1 LNSTRKKVC
10 LITMGCPKNDVDSE
24 LMWGVLKQHNVE
36 LVDSAEEADIILI
49 NTCGFIKDAKQESV
63 NMILSAAA
71 LKMEIPEKELYV
83 WGCLSQRYKEELERE
98 IPEVDGYFGV
108 ESFHEIER
116 HLFGRDPFS
125 LEKRIRPKRLATP
138 DHTAYL
144 KISDGCS
151 HKCTFCAIPLIK
163 GPAKSLPFDTIVEE
177 AEMLASQGVKEIILV
192 GQDTTAYG
200 EDLNSPYNLSSIIHR
215 IARIDS
221 IEWIRIMYAHPAKI
235 TSELIDTIAEEE
247 KVCKYLDLPLQHI
260 STSVLKRMGRNMTR
274 EQTEEVVQRLRS
286 AIPDIVL
293 RTAFIVGFPGETE
306 EEFNELLD
314 FVGEA
319 KFERLGCFIF
329 SPEEDTSAY
338 FMRDPVDY
346 RIAEERYRMIMKRQ
360 MQISEEINHSLES
373 TVQKV
378 IVDGFDKQENMFYG
392 RTYGD
397 CPEIDQTVWINSPVD
412 VGRIVPVLIEEG
424 FSYDLRATLYF
435 KE

>member
-1 LNSTRKKVC
+1 MNGTGKKVC

-24 LMWGVLKQHNVE
+24 LLWGVLKPHNVE
-36 LVDSAEEADIILI
+36 LVDSAEDADMIFI

-63 NMILSAAA
+63 NTILSAAA
-71 LKMEIPEKELYV
+71 LKLEMPGKELYV
-83 WGCLSQRYKEELERE
+83 WGCLSERYKEELQKD
-98 IPEVDGYFGV
+98 IPEVDRYFGV
-108 ESFHEIER
+108 ESFYEIEKY
-116 HLFGRDPFS
+116 LFGTETAS
-125 LEKRIRPKRLATP
+125 TKKRIRPKRLATP
-138 DHTAYL
+138 NHTAYL

-163 GPAKSLPFDTIVEE
+163 GGAKSLSFEKVIEE

-200 EDLNSPYNLSSIIHR
+200 EDIDSSYNLSSIIR
-215 IARIDS
+215 GIADIS
-221 IEWIRIMYAHPAKI
+221 SVEWIRIMYAHPAKI

-260 STSVLKRMGRNMTR
+260 SSSVLKRMGRNMTR
-274 EQTEEVVQRLRS
+274 EQTESVVRRLRS
-286 AIPDIVL
+286 AIPEIVL

-314 FVGEA
+314 FVGEE

-329 SPEEDTSAY
+329 SPEEGTPAY
-338 FMRDPVDY
+338 LMSGRVDKNV
-346 RIAEERYRMIMKRQ
+346 AEERYRMIMNRQ
-360 MQISEEINHSLES
+360 AQISEEINRSLES

-392 RTYGD
+392 RTCGD
-397 CPEIDQTVWINSPVD
+397 CPEIDQTVWIDSSVETGD
-412 VGRIVPVLIEEG
+412 IVSVIIEEG
-424 FSYDLRATLYF
+424 FTYDLRATLYF
-435 KE
+435 